1 MSENK
6 SRSSNGRR
14 NPKYKRHHSG
24 FYSGGIPITEQELND
39 VYIKDK
45 DFYRKHASIDNEKYE
60 PIQKL
65 TDLRFGQVIL

>member
-1 MSENK
+1 MSEHK
-6 SRSSNGRR
+6 SRSNNDRHT
-14 NPKYKRHHSG
+14 PKYNRQYSG

-45 DFYRKHASIDNEKYE
+45 DFYRKHASIDNEKYV
-60 PIQKL
+60 PIRKL